1 MTTLGMAQ
9 CPHREGSMVS
19 YVVAGWTAT
28 VDSKVARELLAQG
41 QQVRV
46 LTRILPPR
54 HAARYRPDGRG
65 TARAAASRMLV
76 PPTGRHPSLA
86 IWRASPEM
94 PGGRLPA
101 PYLFSVSA
109 GSSAARSSPATA
121 DGAPYPLASRR
132 QHCDEARQRLR
143 PASCR
148 RSADL
153 MCCGRRRR
161 AWVQSAGW
169 DAATAWSA
177 EAGART
183 RRCTQPPYGL
193 ASPGSMASRHGPL
206 PSTSHG

>member
-1 MTTLGMAQ
+1 
-9 CPHREGSMVS
+9 MVS

-94 PGGRLPA
+94 PGGRLPG
-101 PYLFSVSA
+101 PYLFHSRSD
-109 GSSAARSSPATA
+109 GNRARA
-121 DGAPYPLASRR
+121 ASR
-132 QHCDEARQRLR
+132 EIPVAALGVPVGRL
-143 PASCR
+143 A
-148 RSADL
+148 
-153 MCCGRRRR
+153 
-161 AWVQSAGW
+161 
-169 DAATAWSA
+169 
-177 EAGART
+177 
-183 RRCTQPPYGL
+183 
-193 ASPGSMASRHGPL
+193 
-206 PSTSHG
+206 